1 VCAVTD
7 ESKKTKQLQTT
18 KEFFMTVQLSVYDL
32 LCKLPPH
39 AVQDEDKLNSLINS
53 LKVCGWDQTS
63 PPLFFAG
70 DRLYSGSHRY
80 AAVQQLSEELEEL
93 DQELELEIT
102 AYDLT
107 EWLTSEHFE
116 ELEFAIDEQQVAAI
130 LIAADVPEEIIIDFT
145 R

>member
-1 VCAVTD
+1 
-7 ESKKTKQLQTT
+7 
-18 KEFFMTVQLSVYDL
+18 MTVQLSVFDL
-32 LCKLPPH
+32 LCKMPPH
-39 AVQDEDKLNSLINS
+39 EVQNEAKLNSLINS

-70 DRLYSGSHRY
+70 NQLYSGSHRY
-80 AAVQQLSEELEEL
+80 AAVQQLADELEEL

-107 EWLTSEHFE
+107 EWLTAEHFE
-116 ELEFAIDEQQVAAI
+116 ELEFAHDDEQVASI
-130 LIAADVPEEIIIDFT
+130 LIAADVPVEVVKDFT

>member
-1 VCAVTD
+1 
-7 ESKKTKQLQTT
+7 
-18 KEFFMTVQLSVYDL
+18 MTVQLSVYDL

-39 AVQDEDKLNSLINS
+39 EAQDQQKLKLLINN

-80 AAVQQLSEELEEL
+80 AAVQQLSEEL

-107 EWLTSEHFE
+107 EWLTAKHFE

-130 LIAADVPEEIIIDFT
+130 LIAADVPDEIIIDFT